1 MPDTNGRTSPETLAT
16 AETQAAIEAVVEA
29 ETIDPAV
36 AVAKTRRRRSPKAS
50 GPEAE
55 PRAAR
60 RVPVMVAAD
69 QAEQVVRAENVAIT
83 QGGAERVEATSVSI
97 VQGGIGEAHADRI
110 DVRMGGIGR
119 AEAREISVV
128 QGGLGV
134 ARADHVQVSQ
144 GVLSAALAERV
155 ELRQG
160 ISRFLVARG
169 PVRIEQSFART
180 VVAQH
185 VEIGERGFA
194 GLVIARGVSA
204 EGRILLDWRAG
215 LALGAAFAL
224 VWALIRGGRQRG

>member
-16 AETQAAIEAVVEA
+16 AETQAALEAVVEA
-29 ETIDPAV
+29 ETIDV
-36 AVAKTRRRRSPKAS
+36 AGAATKPRRRRSPKAG

-55 PRAAR
+55 PPAAT
-60 RVPVMVAAD
+60 RVPVMAVADRAD
-69 QAEQVVRAENVAIT
+69 EVVRGENVAID
-83 QGGAERVEATSVSI
+83 QGGAGRVEAESVSV
-97 VQGGIGEAHADRI
+97 VQGGIGEARADRI
-110 DVRMGGIGR
+110 EVRMGGIGR

-128 QGGLGV
+128 QGGLGL

-144 GVLSAALAERV
+144 GVLSAAMAERV

-160 ISRFLVARG
+160 ISRLLVARG
-169 PVRIEQSFART
+169 PVRIEQGFART
-180 VVAQH
+180 VVAQD

-194 GLVIARGVSA
+194 GLVIARGVSG

-224 VWALIRGGRQRG
+224 VWALIRGGRPRR